1 MSCAQRNRWHRRI
14 RFSLLTASALAGI
27 DAADVS
33 ATDTHDAPTT
43 ITLPGAQVFP
53 ESITSTSDGT
63 VYIGSLGEGGILRA
77 VAGARHAVPFIH
89 PGSFES
95 HSIFGVLADERSGT
109 LWACSNDLGERGIRV
124 GKPPPEAGHSV
135 EPSTSMQPPHSAE
148 SSASTEPSAPR
159 ESSQASGTPAASGT
173 ADSSP
178 QAAGSALL
186 AFDLKSGHGKLRVTL
201 PGEHPLCN
209 DVAVG
214 PDGSVYVT
222 NMLAGQILRL
232 KLKHGT
238 HVFEVW
244 SADPQ
249 FLVGGTGSLD
259 GIAFGGDGNLY
270 VDTFTT
276 GRLYRITVRN
286 GVAGKVTRLT
296 LSRPLAN
303 PDGLRLIAGDSF
315 VLVEGAG
322 RLDRVRVNDIHAVID
337 TIKDGYTG
345 PTGVTLQS
353 GTAWVSEGQLA
364 VLFDPARKG
373 QAVHLP
379 FKAYAVDVV
388 Q

>member
-1 MSCAQRNRWHRRI
+1 MSCAKRNRWHRRI

-27 DAADVS
+27 YAADVS

-63 VYIGSLGEGGILRA
+63 VYIGSLGEGGVLRA
-77 VAGARHAVPFIH
+77 AAGARHAVPFIH

-109 LWACSNDLGERGIRV
+109 LWACSNDLSERGIRV
-124 GKPPPEAGHSV
+124 GRPPPEAGHST
-135 EPSTSMQPPHSAE
+135 ESPAPTDSAPSPGAAPSREPAPSTESAQAPGT
-148 SSASTEPSAPR
+148 STAS
-159 ESSQASGTPAASGT
+159 

-178 QAAGSALL
+178 QGSGSALL

-209 DVAVG
+209 DVAIG
-214 PDGSVYVT
+214 PDGSAYVT
-222 NMLAGQILRL
+222 DMLAGQILRL
-232 KLKHGT
+232 KHGT
-238 HVFEVW
+238 HAFEVW

-249 FLVGGTGSLD
+249 FLVDGTGSLD

-276 GRLYRITVRN
+276 GRLYRITVHN
-286 GVAGKVTRLT
+286 GVAAKVTRMT

-303 PDGLRLIAGDSF
+303 PDGLRLVAGDSF

-322 RLDRVRVNDIHAVID
+322 RLDRVRVNDTHATID
-337 TIKDGYTG
+337 TIKDGYAG

-353 GTAWVSEGQLA
+353 GTAWVSEGQLGII
-364 VLFDPARKG
+364 FDPARKG
-373 QAVHLP
+373 QAPHLP

>member
-1 MSCAQRNRWHRRI
+1 MSCAKRSRWHTRI
-14 RFSLLTASALAGI
+14 RFSLLAASPLAGSY
-27 DAADVS
+27 AADVS

-43 ITLPGAQVFP
+43 ITLPGAQMFP

-63 VYIGSLGEGGILRA
+63 VYIGSLGQGGILRA
-77 VAGARHAVPFIH
+77 AAGARHAVPFIH
-89 PGSFES
+89 PGAFES
-95 HSIFGVLADERSGT
+95 HSIFGLLADERKAT
-109 LWACSNDLGERGIRV
+109 LWACSNDLSERGIRV
-124 GKPPPEAGHSV
+124 GNPAPEPA
-135 EPSTSMQPPHSAE
+135 QPPKPSAATE
-148 SSASTEPSAPR
+148 SAQSSATSSSSAP
-159 ESSQASGTPAASGT
+159 AG
-173 ADSSP
+173 SSP
-178 QAAGSALL
+178 QTGASALL
-186 AFDLKSGHGKLRVTL
+186 AFDLKSGHGKLRVAL

-209 DVAVG
+209 DVALG
-214 PDGSVYVT
+214 PDGSAYVT

-232 KLKHGT
+232 KRGAHA
-238 HVFEVW
+238 FEVW
-244 SADPQ
+244 SADSQ
-249 FLVGGTGSLD
+249 FLVDGSGSLD

-276 GRLYRITVRN
+276 GRLYRIATHN

-322 RLDRVRVNDIHAVID
+322 RLDRVRVNDVHAVID
-337 TIKDGYTG
+337 TIKDGYAG

-364 VLFDPARKG
+364 VIFDPAHKG
-373 QAVHLP
+373 QAPHLP

>member
-1 MSCAQRNRWHRRI
+1 MSCAKRSRWHTRI
-14 RFSLLTASALAGI
+14 RFSLLAAAALAGTY
-27 DAADVS
+27 AADVR

-63 VYIGSLGEGGILRA
+63 VYIGSLGQGGILRA
-77 VAGARHAVPFIH
+77 AAGARHAVPFIH

-109 LWACSNDLGERGIRV
+109 LWACSNDLSERGIRV
-124 GKPPPEAGHSV
+124 GNPPPQAHS
-135 EPSTSMQPPHSAE
+135 PQPA
-148 SSASTEPSAPR
+148 ASTEATQSSATQSSATPSP
-159 ESSQASGTPAASGT
+159 
-173 ADSSP
+173 SSP
-178 QAAGSALL
+178 PDGSRPEAGSALL
-186 AFDLKSGHGKLRVTL
+186 AFDLKTGHGKLRVAL

-209 DVAVG
+209 DVALG
-214 PDGSVYVT
+214 PDGAAYVT

-232 KLKHGT
+232 KRGGHA
-238 HVFEVW
+238 FEVW

-249 FLVGGTGSLD
+249 FLADGTGSLD

-276 GRLYRITVRN
+276 GRLYRIATRN